1 MQQQNLESDLY
12 LLFMEKLLDDL
23 EADIFLLKAKIMLLE
38 AMQSEK
44 KDQIEY
50 PDWKPFRQV
59 QSSSCL
65 KCGLKLD
72 QVMGYCCPDSKC
84 PCGLGPVMCG
94 VLTTTKVE

>member
-1 MQQQNLESDLY
+1 MQQSLESDLY
-12 LLFMEKLLDDL
+12 HLFMEKLLDDL

-38 AMQSEK
+38 AMKSEK

-50 PDWKPFRQV
+50 PEWKPSKVVKSTFC
-59 QSSSCL
+59 S

-72 QVMGYCCPDSKC
+72 QVLGYCCPDAKC

-94 VLTTTKVE
+94 VLATTTKE